1 MPLAHMLFA
10 AQQQPVAS
18 PVSPG
23 TTAGVSLPGSFTRER
38 LPPAPLLERS
48 GSAPLSGWVA
58 DGGRREKPQAAS
70 AAASPK
76 PAAAAAAASAD
87 QNAPEAAPPSTPP
100 LSVTTTAYS
109 GGGGVP
115 TPLSAAELRTV

>member
-1 MPLAHMLFA
+1 MRPRGE
-10 AQQQPVAS
+10 S
-18 PVSPG
+18 DGEPG
-23 TTAGVSLPGSFTRER
+23 EPGGGGRLPPGSFTRER

-58 DGGRREKPQAAS
+58 DGGRRDKPQAAS

-76 PAAAAAAASAD
+76 PAAAAAASAD
-87 QNAPEAAPPSTPP
+87 QNAPEEAAPPSTPP

-109 GGGGVP
+109 GSGGVP